1 MIHLAFLEPAQTQST
16 PVTDVHCTNPV
27 TDDKRSRN
35 DQKKF

>member
-1 MIHLAFLEPAQTQST
+1 MIHLAFSRTSPNST

-27 TDDKRSRN
+27 IDNRRSRN